1 MYNLNN
7 CLDDEAILMLDAI
20 NIEDLVS
27 FFPDDETRRIA
38 FILYLKGCADATKQ
52 HHDPSIAETNM
63 TLDIL

>member
-1 MYNLNN
+1 MYNLIN
-7 CLDDEAILMLDAI
+7 CLDDETILMLDAI

-38 FILYLKGCADATKQ
+38 FILYLKGFADGTKPQ
-52 HHDPSIAETNM
+52 RDSPIAETNI